1 MNELEVFSSWD
12 KNCRVAIFTHSNP
25 DPDAIGSAV
34 GIQWLLKKKFGIS
47 SDIFYVGEI
56 SHPQNKT
63 LINVL
68 SIILKK
74 SEEYKT
80 ETHKKVILVDCG
92 PSYVGMDLKIDVII
106 DHHRIKINNDDY
118 EYVNIQQLGS
128 CCSLV
133 YNLIE
138 SIENGMFENEADE
151 ESARFVATTMLI
163 GIKTDTNDLLSENT
177 ADMDH
182 LAYQKLAKCADMSKI
197 SAILN
202 YPLPKYLFDI
212 ESQALDEENSKQIN
226 AALVSYIGIISAIKR
241 DCLPILSDKF
251 IRMEGIT
258 TAVVFSIIGDN
269 IEVSVRSK
277 DVTLDVDAFCK
288 KVFGREFAGGKYGS
302 GGAKIP
308 LGFFSISQQQ
318 KEEIKEKIAETIK
331 SIIMAKI
338 EKEIT
343 GN

>member
-1 MNELEVFSSWD
+1 MEDNKLFSNWD
-12 KNCRVAIFTHSNP
+12 RNKRVAIFTHVNP
-25 DPDAIGSAV
+25 DPDSIGSAV
-34 GIQWLLKKKFGIS
+34 GIQWILKKKFSIS
-47 SDIFYVGEI
+47 SDIFYGGEI

-68 SIILKK
+68 SIVLKVIDD
-74 SEEYKT
+74 YKP
-80 ETHKKVILVDCG
+80 ELYHKVILVDCT
-92 PSYVGMDLKIDVII
+92 SQNVGIDLNVDVVI
-106 DHHRIKINNDDY
+106 DHHRAKIKSEDF
-118 EYVNIQQLGS
+118 EFVNMQQVGS

-133 YNLIE
+133 YDLME
-138 SIENGMFENEADE
+138 KLDVKLGE
-151 ESARFVATTMLI
+151 EDDDGGGSVATTMLI
-163 GIKTDTNDLLSENT
+163 GIKTDTNDLLSDNT
-177 ADMDH
+177 ADLDH
-182 LAYQKLAKCADMSKI
+182 YAYQKLAKCADMTRV

-212 ESQALDEENSKQIN
+212 EGQALSEENSRQIN
-226 AALVSYIGIISAIKR
+226 AAIVSYIGLITPAKR

-258 TAVVFSIIGDN
+258 TAIVFSVVEDN

-277 DVTLDVDAFCK
+277 DVALDVDAFCK
-288 KVFGREFAGGKYGS
+288 KIFGKDFSGGKYGS
-302 GGAKIP
+302 GGARIP

-318 KEEIKEKIAETIK
+318 NEEIKEKIAEAIK

>member
-1 MNELEVFSSWD
+1 MENNNLFSSWE
-12 KNCRVAIFTHSNP
+12 KNKRVAIFTHVNP

-34 GIQWLLKKKFGIS
+34 GVQWILKKKFGIS

-68 SIILKK
+68 SITLKK
-74 SEEYKT
+74 IEEYECDKS
-80 ETHKKVILVDCG
+80 KYQKVILVDCT
-92 PSYVGMDLKIDVII
+92 SQNVGVELSVNVII
-106 DHHRIKINNDDY
+106 DHHRVKIKSEDY
-118 EYVNIQQLGS
+118 EYVDIQQVGS
-128 CCSLV
+128 CCSLI
-133 YNLIE
+133 YKLINKFNINLE
-138 SIENGMFENEADE
+138 DNEDE
-151 ESARFVATTMLI
+151 ESKLVATTMLI
-163 GIKTDTNDLLSENT
+163 GIKTDTNDLLSDNT
-177 ADMDH
+177 TDLDH
-182 LAYQKLAKCADMSKI
+182 SAYQKLAKCADMTKI

-212 ESQALDEENSKQIN
+212 ERQALSDDNSKQIN
-226 AALVSYIGIISAIKR
+226 AAIISYIGVLTAAKR

-258 TAVVFSIIGDN
+258 TALVFSVVEDN

-288 KVFGREFAGGKYGS
+288 KIFGRDNAGGKYGS
-302 GGAKIP
+302 GGARIP

-318 KEEIKEKIAETIK
+318 DNETKEKIAEAIK
-331 SIIMAKI
+331 SIIMVKI

>member
-1 MNELEVFSSWD
+1 MEDLDLFSSWE
-12 KNCRVAIFTHSNP
+12 KQKRVAIFTHVNP

-34 GIQWLLKKKFGIS
+34 GIQWILKRKFGIS
-47 SDIFYVGEI
+47 SDIFYVGEV

-68 SIILKK
+68 SIVLKPA
-74 SEEYKT
+74 EEYDA
-80 ETHKKVILVDCG
+80 EVYQKVVLVDCT
-92 PSYVGMDLKIDVII
+92 SQNVGMDLKVDIVI
-106 DHHRIKINNDDY
+106 DHHRTKVKAEDY
-118 EYVNIQQLGS
+118 EYSNLQQVGS

-133 YNLIE
+133 FDLLDKIGVGLCDE
-138 SIENGMFENEADE
+138 DE
-151 ESARFVATTMLI
+151 EEGKSVATTMLI
-163 GIKTDTNDLLSENT
+163 GIKTDTNDLLSDNT
-177 ADMDH
+177 ADLDH
-182 LAYQKLAKCADMSKI
+182 MAYQRLAKCADMTKV

-212 ESQALDEENSKQIN
+212 ESQALSEENSKQIN
-226 AALVSYIGIISAIKR
+226 AALVSYLGVITATKR

-258 TAVVFSIIGDN
+258 TAIVFSVIEDN

-288 KVFGREFAGGKYGS
+288 KIFGREFSGGKYGS
-302 GGAKIP
+302 GGARIP
-308 LGFFSISQQQ
+308 LGFFSVAQQQ
-318 KEEIKEKIAETIK
+318 DEEIKDKIAEAIK